1 MSEKLIEKKDV
12 PWWLSIYNL
21 FVGLIYITISM
32 VILALLNFNI
42 QILLDLLTLILI
54 LIGISRVLNGI
65 FANDPRIFLRILKF
79 ILGVGIIILSSFIFH
94 IRDID
99 YSLQITLLAVGILI
113 NSTLR
118 IVVGFLDKSEAK
130 WYRIVLIIIGSITL
144 VISILFL
151 IFPAWSMKVYI
162 ILLTVSFILNGLVK
176 LNYAFKA
183 FEKKERILILR

>member
-1 MSEKLIEKKDV
+1 MSGKPIKKKNV

-54 LIGISRVLNGI
+54 LIGISRLLNGI
-65 FANDPRIFLRILKF
+65 FANDPNIFLRILKS

-118 IVVGFLDKSEAK
+118 IVVGFLDKREAK
-130 WYRIVLIIIGSITL
+130 WYRIVLIGSITL

-151 IFPAWSMKVYI
+151 IFPAWSMKIYI